1 MENLYNSNYSSLISK
16 LKLYFST
23 AFILFSLIGKSQSL
37 FNTFTYGDPTLGQI
51 PIFACESQLN
61 LNLQYNNVQNPDSI
75 VLIFPNS
82 FHISGQPAN
91 FITLDSL
98 GEFVKILF
106 PIPTNG
112 SGELNISFEFKKC
125 LNEFAA
131 IESMLNL
138 NNLKFQSYLVSVPA
152 NSTFTYND
160 QNMSLIGG
168 SPANV
173 QFQSDFLPFEIV
185 PIANTNFEGN
195 ANQEYERIFEIIVNA
210 TTVQE
215 FEFTITQEDDVEH
228 QNLYLIDANGTL
240 ADTLLN
246 DVVGETTIVEEI
258 NLTSIANYISTTNN
272 VRTLRI
278 KQIGK
283 LVCVDNNNGSLI
295 RIERSCCLD
304 NFVTSV
310 SISGRIEEGQDFT
323 NTSAVITLADTTTEN
338 SCGGFYYY
346 DLTFNNDGP
355 IALLEDILIPYN
367 PAFIDEI
374 DSVYIGT
381 SVNNFVPILNFS
393 VQSDAP
399 QSSNLI
405 INFSS
410 QYDSTI
416 TWSGFVNYAD
426 TSQTGMFGPWLDTNL
441 FVIRVKLKYNCT
453 QQECGN
459 SSFHLQGRKQFALEY
474 ADLFNI
480 IVPIGESLFVANTPI
495 ILNWRN
501 SCEVDTLAWI
511 MSLNIQENINQA
523 YVGGFAH
530 VDHEME
536 FDRVLYTYYP
546 NNSEP
551 FNVLDSEG
559 VSDLSCD
566 TSTSYR
572 AVFYIP
578 YPETAIDSLVYEVG
592 SLFVGNNPMLT
603 DSIFINDT
611 LTIPLG
617 NDLQSPV
624 DFSFEYKISSCPF
637 DDPPNSGGIE
647 LVMEIQAYCEH
658 CTNCYKTVAY
668 STMNAVVHCP
678 GLCLG
683 QVPMGTESVE
693 MERVTFGFPDQNHFP
708 NYPIYSRSELAERID
723 SIIAVED
730 PDLPQELREAIL
742 PEELS
747 KLYPFDIVKLHAKGN
762 KGAYPH
768 LVDTNGNNFRFEKIA
783 FELAH
788 TPIGN
793 KALFALKYANLKFLD
808 TNEVELFSSPLEIQN
823 IQAHNTE
830 VFGMSGD
837 TLYSFELVIPNISSL
852 PQYNSI
858 NLYSYLLE
866 LDAEFWVLPD
876 ASNPINPILV
886 RGQFIC
892 STNVDTSIS
901 TYSCDPWGTQLK
913 VLLPK
918 KEISITTSNDT
929 ISYCVSNAKLAISL
943 SGGLGDDVDDFPY
956 EFRPFIGYSDTAFS
970 DNFISGFAVE
980 NSLDTTTFQST
991 QGTLYTTNQNFLNA
1005 IEKPSYQEIYLQA
1018 DKFCA
1023 SGSDS
1028 IAYSIPIFD
1037 YAYLSA
1043 NHFIDSL
1050 FAPTYLTSLDSISL
1064 PSYSFYDSTSV
1075 SNLSQNDIQQVNIP
1089 DWQYNSINSFS
1100 GLFPGLPVGQVQGI
1114 AETDSIYF
1122 DLHVIAPDSL
1132 DRGSCWISYKFAPL
1146 AATAT
1151 NTEINLSPYS
1161 DSLESLIQYPAV
1173 LDSLGEVYHFFPNGY
1188 PLDSVSTQLVMPVNC
1203 IGNNYKLSM
1212 RYGCFCLA
1220 DSSFDTF
1227 QNNVN
1232 STPQCYNVGTGV
1244 NFQRQ
1249 VPGVIIE
1256 SQLQASN
1263 DTSGCNLTWLV
1274 EVNNPEN
1281 KPNLT
1286 SGNLLINIPSGLVLE
1301 TGISTFNYF
1310 LSGDTIASQN
1320 GNYLNDSIGPNYSFQ
1335 FEDFDIPP
1343 TTVLVLTFPSVDTL
1357 QAGSSL
1363 LFALKF
1369 KLDESTCALDS
1380 AFFESNFINRILE
1393 ARFTGFPVCNN
1404 STIYSTL
1411 SKYQYLNNDSTPSI
1425 QEQIAQMADSEDCCL
1440 PSAANVSMEH
1450 PCSSADLGHL
1460 SFHFL
1465 TSGNRLELY
1474 QINDLTNA
1482 DSLIYNQIVDTTQ
1495 IDFDLP
1501 IGLFSATVTTNAGLI
1516 YVFNSLRIQNHGV
1529 QAHLSLTQESFCG
1542 GSPIT
1547 LTAIDSNAVNN
1558 LGFNSSIP
1566 FIVND
1571 TLTFPALNFQWLN
1584 SAVSVDSLDNSF
1596 ATATPFSDTT
1606 YQVVISHLSGCIDTA
1621 SINVNVSEM
1630 QTIQIEL
1637 GQDSLCSS
1645 VLYPISVSP
1654 SGGLLTING
1663 VTNTDFILDP
1673 SAYSSGQLNI
1683 HYEIAG
1689 DSGCVSIDS
1698 TSVFASES
1706 LCNCISC
1713 ENSSLA
1719 QMVIPDTI
1727 NLSSQLI
1734 GILGSDQIVNYC
1746 FQLNHHFKID
1756 TYVHFIGC
1764 EFTIA
1769 GGKEIKV
1776 TNGVRFE
1783 NCILKGCQQMWAG
1796 INNFG
1801 KLIAD
1806 STLIKDAHFGILMQR
1821 NDVSYTSLSNTTFE
1835 NNFVGIKTSDEIGEH
1850 PLTMKGCV
1858 FRGGN
1863 LLEVFPGQNPV
1874 PQHYSLA
1881 GIVAVNKY
1889 NLNVTPGN
1897 RFTQLCNGVI
1907 LNKQS
1912 YGHFF
1917 MALFDSIN
1925 RFGTT
1930 YSGQNYW
1937 LDPHT
1942 SSAALYTVNGNAI
1955 FANSNSRVYF
1965 EGFGGLSN
1973 SGICFQNC
1981 LKGINVN
1988 QSDLEVRNTRFE
2000 GMTMGINAINER
2012 NKRVKILKNRITSRQ
2027 FGVKLAQC
2035 DYMLPD
2041 TIGFNTI
2048 NSIPVGVTSPLTINN
2063 GIRVENQYSAFGLKI
2078 IGNNITAPTGIFL
2091 NTVSG
2096 SITKS
2101 DTLSVIPWIPNNNFW
2116 GSGNGIYISN
2126 TKKFELSCNQVQ
2138 GNSTALHTG
2147 ISLAKSPSGTIKNN
2161 SVNSTNRGFFVADN
2175 CQTDSFKLNTINSH
2189 QIGLDISPTGILGN
2203 QINAGNRWSG
2213 VYSNTGAR
2221 RQSTSSQVSALSSF
2235 TVHDETNPILYPLNP
2250 PFQPFVGI
2258 CDGFFP
2264 CDHTLP
2270 APGSPF
2276 CNIVSAPS
2284 GIAQPD
2290 PNDEDQ
2296 RYLAYLL
2303 ATDSLNFDEFDE
2315 PVKFALRKD
2324 ILTQLSS
2331 NQLTLP
2337 DTGVFIQFLNNLAQN
2352 PENDFVQIDKM
2363 LSFLKLSDSTQI
2375 ARQSYIN
2382 QMNLNL
2388 RAIHNIDSIMVIDS
2402 LFDDATLIAQKNE
2415 IKAIISS
2422 IYQQLDLIKN
2432 IAQEN
2437 QYTTRD
2443 SSFQYNQG
2451 IVTQRDFEEYER
2463 RINDIYL
2470 NTVAIDSLVFS
2481 DQQVSDIEEI
2491 ARLCPSLGGEAVYR
2505 ARSLYAIISDTAFY
2519 NDELTC
2525 LQQGV
2530 LFRIRGDKESKSN
2543 SIKEFKVVPNP
2554 NTGLFT
2560 LKANL
2565 EESQLLQ
2572 IRVVSTLGQI
2582 VFNERVKFDVEHNF
2596 DCLLNKSQGLYFI
2609 QVLNEAGKVIFSE
2622 KIIKN

>member
-1 MENLYNSNYSSLISK
+1 MENLYNSNYSLLISK
-16 LKLYFST
+16 LKLYFAT

-61 LNLQYNNVQNPDSI
+61 LNLQFNNVQNPDSI
-75 VLIFPNS
+75 VLFFPNS
-82 FHISGQPAN
+82 FHISGQLSN
-91 FITLDSL
+91 FIVSDSL
-98 GEFVKILF
+98 SGFVEIRF
-106 PIPTNG
+106 PVNG
-112 SGELNISFEFKKC
+112 SGEIDISFEYKKC

-131 IESMLNL
+131 VGSIPNL
-138 NNLKFQSYLVSVPA
+138 NNLEFQSYLLSAPS
-152 NSTFTYND
+152 NSTFSYNS
-160 QNMSLIGG
+160 QNMLLNGG
-168 SPANV
+168 SPAIIE
-173 QFQSDFLPFEIV
+173 FHSDLLPFEIIPQSNFV
-185 PIANTNFEGN
+185 FEGD
-195 ANQEYERIFEIIVNA
+195 ANEQYVREFDVLVHA
-210 TTVQE
+210 TTVQD
-215 FEFTITQEDDVEH
+215 FEITISQEDDVEH
-228 QNLYLIDANGTL
+228 QSLYLMDANGTSV
-240 ADTLLN
+240 DTLLN
-246 DVVGETTIVEEI
+246 GSVGEMLISQTIDL
-258 NLTSIANYISTTNN
+258 NSITNYISTTNN
-272 VRTLRI
+272 IRALRF

-283 LVCVDNNNGSLI
+283 LICVENNNNTLI
-295 RIERSCCLD
+295 KIERTCCSN
-304 NFVTSV
+304 NFIATS
-310 SISGRIEEGQDFT
+310 SLFGRIEEGQDFT
-323 NTSAVITLADTTTEN
+323 NSSSQIIIADTSIEN

-355 IALLEDILIPYN
+355 IALLEDISIPYN
-367 PAFIDEI
+367 HTFIDEI

-453 QQECGN
+453 QQQECGN

-480 IVPIGESLFVANTPI
+480 IEPIGESLFVANTPI

-501 SCEVDTLAWI
+501 SCEVDTVTWI
-511 MSLNIQENINQA
+511 QSLNIQENINQA
-523 YVGGFAH
+523 YVSGFAH
-530 VDHEME
+530 VDHLMQ
-536 FDRVLYTYYP
+536 FDRLLYTYYP

-551 FNVLDSEG
+551 FNVLDSG
-559 VSDLSCD
+559 GISDLSCNA
-566 TSTSYR
+566 STSFR

-578 YPETAIDSLVYEVG
+578 YPVAAIDSLVYDVG
-592 SLFVGNNPMLT
+592 SLFVGNESIST

-611 LTIPLG
+611 LSIPLG
-617 NDLQSPV
+617 NDLQDPI
-624 DFSFEYKISSCPF
+624 DFSFEYKINYCPF
-637 DDPPNSGGIE
+637 NNPPNSGGIE
-647 LVMEIQAYCEH
+647 LVMEIQAFCEN
-658 CTNCYKTVAY
+658 CISCYKTVACT
-668 STMNAVVHCP
+668 TMNAVVHCP
-678 GLCLG
+678 GLCIG

-708 NYPIYSRSELAERID
+708 NYPIDSRSELAERID
-723 SIIAVED
+723 SIIAMED

-762 KGAYPH
+762 KGAYPL

-852 PQYNSI
+852 PQYDSI

-1018 DKFCA
+1018 DKFCT

-1146 AATAT
+1146 GATAT

-1220 DSSFDTF
+1220 DSSFETF

-1263 DTSGCNLTWLV
+1263 DTSGCNLTWLI

-1440 PSAANVSMEH
+1440 PSAANVSIEH

-1460 SFHFL
+1460 NFHFL

-1558 LGFNSSIP
+1558 LGFNASNP
-1566 FIVND
+1566 FIATD
-1571 TLTFPALNFQWLN
+1571 TLTSPALNFQWLN

-1645 VLYPISVSP
+1645 VLYPIWVSP

-1673 SAYSSGQLNI
+1673 LTYSSGQLNI

-1698 TSVFASES
+1698 MSVFSS
-1706 LCNCISC
+1706 QSFCNCISC
-1713 ENSSLA
+1713 VDSS
-1719 QMVIPDTI
+1719 QTQTQYVIPDSV

-1734 GILGSDQIVNYC
+1734 GILGSDQIANYC
-1746 FQLNHHFKID
+1746 FELNHNFAID
-1756 TYVHFIGC
+1756 SYTHFIGC

-1769 GGKEIKV
+1769 GSKEIKV

-1796 INNFG
+1796 INNYG

-1806 STLIKDAHFGILMQR
+1806 STLIKDAHYGILMQR

-1858 FRGGN
+1858 FQGGN
-1863 LLEVFPGQNPV
+1863 LLDVFPGQNPL
-1874 PQHYSLA
+1874 PQDYSLA

-1889 NLNVTPGN
+1889 ELNVAPSN
-1897 RFTQLCNGVI
+1897 KFTQLCNGVI

-1912 YGHFF
+1912 SAYFL
-1917 MALFDSIN
+1917 MVLFDNIDKH
-1925 RFGTT
+1925 GTN

-1937 LDPHT
+1937 LDPYT

-1973 SGICFQNC
+1973 SNVCFLNC

-1988 QSDLEVRNTRFE
+1988 QSDLEVRNARFE

-2048 NSIPVGVTSPLTINN
+2048 NSIPVGTTSPLTINN
-2063 GIRVENQYSAFGLKI
+2063 GIRVENQYSAFGLQI
-2078 IGNNITAPTGIFL
+2078 IGNNITAPQGIFL

-2096 SITKS
+2096 SIVKS
-2101 DTLSVIPWIPNNNFW
+2101 DTLSLIPMFL
-2116 GSGNGIYISN
+2116 GVGNGIYVSN
-2126 TKKFELSCNQVQ
+2126 TKKYELSCNQVQ
-2138 GNSTALHTG
+2138 GNSTTIQTG
-2147 ISLAKSPSGTIKNN
+2147 IYLAKSPFGLIKNN
-2161 SVNSTNRGFFVADN
+2161 NVDNTNRGFFVADN
-2175 CQTDSFKLNTINSH
+2175 CQTDSFKLNTIHSH
-2189 QIGLDISPTGILGN
+2189 QIGLDITPTGILGN

-2213 VYSNTGAR
+2213 NYSTTGAR
-2221 RQSTSSQVSALSSF
+2221 RQSTNPATSALSSF
-2235 TVHDETNPILYPLNP
+2235 SIHDETNPILYPLNP
-2250 PFQPFVGI
+2250 PFQPFDGI
-2258 CDGFFP
+2258 CFGDFFY
-2264 CDHTLP
+2264 CDP
-2270 APGSPF
+2270 SQGSPNNPY
-2276 CNIVSAPS
+2276 CEVLTVPS
-2284 GIAQPD
+2284 GISQSD

-2422 IYQQLDLIKN
+2422 IYLQLDLIKN

-2451 IVTQRDFEEYER
+2451 IVTLRDFEEYER

-2481 DQQVSDIEEI
+2481 DQQVADIEEI

-2530 LFRIRGDKESKSN
+2530 LFRLSGDKESKNNSN
-2543 SIKEFKVVPNP
+2543 NNFKVIPNP
-2554 NTGLFT
+2554 NNGQFT
-2560 LKANL
+2560 LKANF
-2565 EESQLLQ
+2565 EEPQILQ
-2572 IRVVSTLGQI
+2572 MRVVSALGQI
-2582 VFNERVKFDVEHNF
+2582 VYNERVKFDIEHNF
-2596 DCLLNKSQGLYFI
+2596 NCLFNKSQGLYFI
-2609 QVLNEAGKVIFSE
+2609 QVLDKAGEIIFSE